1 SMTSK
6 LFFECYMFCH
16 SREPTLQR
24 AQEQID
30 RLLNVSLNVA
40 VTGESGAGKSTF
52 INAFRNLGN
61 EDEGAAETG
70 VNETT
75 TEPTPYTHPTMPNVT
90 LWDLPGVGTPN
101 FKAKTYAKAMKFDTY
116 DFFLIISSCRF
127 KENDLISNIDIDIAN
142 EENKRGFNREE
153 TLSKIRR
160 NCEENLTDFGDSKV
174 FLINCRDLTAFDFEE
189 LVETLNSEL
198 PQHKQDALL
207 LSVPVSSVAILE
219 KKVKIVEKVI
229 LGVATV
235 SGGIAV
241 APVPG
246 LSFACDMVIVGSF
259 FITCYHIFGLDDKSL
274 EKLSERVN
282 KPDLKNLDKSP
293 LLKKLA
299 ENSVNISISSGL
311 VPVAGSAAA
320 AAISFTT
327 TRDLLQ
333 IGLKELADEA
343 RKVLREAGLQ
353 WSRRLAEVQTEHQNG
368 EERGFKGL

>member
-1 SMTSK
+1 MTSRRSD
-6 LFFECYMFCH
+6 ERAARPA
-16 SREPTLQR
+16 SGEPTLQR

-52 INAFRNLGN
+52 INAFRNLGD

-70 VNETT
+70 VTETT

-90 LWDLPGVGTPN
+90 LWDLPGVGTPK
-101 FKAKTYAKAMKFDTY
+101 FKAKTYAKAMKFDRY
-116 DFFLIISSCRF
+116 DFFLIISSRRF
-127 KENDLISNIDIDIAN
+127 RENDLMLAKEIKQKKKQFYFIRSNIDIDIAN

-160 NCEENLTDFGDSKV
+160 NCKENLSDVGDSKV

-198 PQHKQDALL
+198 PQHKQEALL
-207 LSVPVSSVAILE
+207 LSVPVTSVAILE

-229 LGVATV
+229 LGAATV
-235 SGGIAV
+235 SGAIAAV
-241 APVPG
+241 PVPG
-246 LSFACDMVIVGSF
+246 LSFACDMAMVGSF
-259 FITCYHIFGLDDKSL
+259 FTTCYHIFGLDDKSL
-274 EKLSERVN
+274 KKLSERVN
-282 KPDLKNLDKSP
+282 KPHLKNLDKSP
-293 LLKKLA
+293 LLKELA
-299 ENSVNISISSGL
+299 QNSAARMGVSAVGEFLCSLIPGPGSI
-311 VPVAGSAAA
+311 AA

-333 IGLKELADEA
+333 KGLKKLADEA
-343 RKVLREAGLQ
+343 RRVLREAGLQ
-353 WSRRLAEVQTEHQNG
+353 
-368 EERGFKGL
+368 